1 MIEHLD
7 VVGDTIYLD
16 GRPIAVFM
24 PALSAPERRSAEEAL
39 GLRLPENGI
48 R

>member
-1 MIEHLD
+1 VKPDID
-7 VVGDTIYLD
+7 VVGDTIYLE

-39 GLRLPENGI
+39 GLRLPPGGL

>member
-1 MIEHLD
+1 MKPDID
-7 VVGDTIYLD
+7 VVGDTIYLE

-39 GLRLPENGI
+39 GLRMPEPSI